1 MKKTLLLLIMAVAL
15 MACKKTT
22 EEPQVPPPAEPAT
35 LNVSVSRLIFDQ
47 QAVANYFNIESNT
60 KWTISAPAWCVV
72 SSTSGEKNAKITIS
86 PTTNNENSVRTAEI
100 VVTVAGLDPKSITV
114 EQIGVGPA
122 ILLDAP
128 AYFIGPDPRT
138 FKIGIKTN
146 TTVKASISP
155 SSWLTLEEPTVKAQ
169 MADKAYTISVLSY
182 ENSLYEPRYAEVKL
196 VATDDPTVVGVIKIA
211 QLPEIIRLLDYE
223 LRPVQSYLNIE
234 STPMIAHFRT
244 VAALFTRD
252 DATEISVPKDA
263 TWVSYATQDKVPG
276 IGESLDG
283 PKDPKKSVLENTF
296 KTVYG
301 QIGISTVAGFAVFMF
316 DENTSTADRTVK
328 IKIKRKTG
336 LVQTFDFIQYGR
348 PTDPDAKFI
357 KISPSQVNAYPKR
370 GGVFALRILTNVEKV
385 DFTTSHPQG
394 AIDDQVREI
403 IYKNGYRLKIMQY
416 APMSF
421 VDPTE
426 AIFTKWNFMEKGS
439 TTSLAELTVKHIER
453 PTNVTISNQR
463 IDVSANP
470 GEFNVRIYSEKPI
483 KVVVKDSWIKE
494 KAKSKAS
501 YDDTFY
507 FTYDRNTSPDDRY
520 GKIDVVTGNVTQTII
535 VAQQGNI

>member
-1 MKKTLLLLIMAVAL
+1 MKRILLLLVLAIAL
-15 MACKKTT
+15 IACKKVI
-22 EEPQVPPPAEPAT
+22 EDPQVPPPTEPAT
-35 LNVSVSRLIFDQ
+35 LSVSISKLIFDQ
-47 QAVANYFNIESNT
+47 QATASSFNIESNT
-60 KWTISAPAWCVV
+60 KWTISAPAWCGV
-72 SSTSGEKNAKITIS
+72 SATSGEKDAKISVS

-100 VVTVAGLDPKSITV
+100 VVAVAGLDPKSITV

-138 FKIGIKTN
+138 FKVGIKTN
-146 TTVKASISP
+146 TTVRASISP

-169 MADKAYTISVLSY
+169 RADKTYTLNVLPY

-211 QLPEIIRLLDYE
+211 QLPEIIRLLDFE
-223 LRPVQSYLNIE
+223 LYPVQSYLNIE
-234 STPMIAHFRT
+234 STPMIAHFRS
-244 VAALFTRD
+244 VAALSTTD
-252 DATEISVPKDA
+252 DVTELTIPKDA

-283 PKDPKKSVLENTF
+283 PKDPNKSVLANTV

-301 QIGISTVAGFAVFMF
+301 VIETYTKTGFAVFMF

-328 IKIKRKTG
+328 IKIKRKPG

-357 KISPSQVNAYPKR
+357 KISPEQVNAYPKR
-370 GGVFALRILTNVEKV
+370 GGVFALRMLTNVEKV
-385 DFTTSHPQG
+385 DFTTSHSQG
-394 AIDDQVREI
+394 AIDYEVREI
-403 IYKNGYRLKIMQY
+403 MYNNGCRLKIMQY
-416 APMSF
+416 TPQSF
-421 VDPTE
+421 VDPIE
-426 AIFTKWNFMEKGS
+426 SIFTKWNFMEKGS
-439 TTSLAELTVKHIER
+439 TISLAELTVKHIER
-453 PTNVTISNQR
+453 PTNVTISQQR

-494 KAKSKAS
+494 KVKSKAS

-507 FTYDRNTSPDDRY
+507 FTYDKNTSTDYRN

-535 VAQQGNI
+535 VFQQGRT